1 MRVLHGADCGGLS
14 SSQEKASAL
23 GTVLRVWLTLSVQS
37 FGGGVATLA
46 LIRRAAVDKQGWVSE
61 EEFGRFW
68 GLVQLAPGINL
79 VALTV
84 LIGRRAAGGW
94 GIAAAVAGL
103 LLPSVALT
111 VLMTAAYARVQHL
124 LWVQAALRGIV
135 PAVVGLGL
143 VTAWQIAG
151 PLLTASRRRGSASLA
166 LSLLVLGGGIF
177 AAERHLPV
185 LLILGGGALLMAAA
199 SWGRAR

>member
-1 MRVLHGADCGGLS
+1 MSDG
-14 SSQEKASAL
+14 QEKAAAL

-46 LIRRAAVDKQGWVSE
+46 LIRRAAVDEQGWVTE
-61 EEFGRFW
+61 AEFGHLW

-94 GIAAAVAGL
+94 GIAAALAGL

-151 PLLTASRRRGSASLA
+151 PLLTASRRRGRVFFA
-166 LSLLVLGGGIF
+166 LSLLVVGGSIL
-177 AAERHLPV
+177 ASACHLPV
-185 LLILGGGALLMAAA
+185 LLILGGGGLLLAAA
-199 SWGRAR
+199 SWRRAR